1 MKINNKEYNVDEL
14 VAKEHFSFLN
24 RTKGGLLLND
34 YEKEI
39 LKRYDINYDQY
50 TKLSDLVF
58 DIETIINESY
68 DYDMSSRTNSIAH
81 QIKNEKIIIKYTEKL
96 YKNAYKY
103 LKKNKKAL
111 LKIADLLL
119 EKKVIYKKDLE
130 LSLKD
135 YSIFDKQKKN

>member
-1 MKINNKEYNVDEL
+1 
-14 VAKEHFSFLN
+14 
-24 RTKGGLLLND
+24 
-34 YEKEI
+34 
-39 LKRYDINYDQY
+39 
-50 TKLSDLVF
+50 
-58 DIETIINESY
+58 
-68 DYDMSSRTNSIAH
+68 MSSRTNSIAH

-130 LSLKD
+130 FSLKD
-135 YSIFDKQKKN
+135 YSIFDKQKKD